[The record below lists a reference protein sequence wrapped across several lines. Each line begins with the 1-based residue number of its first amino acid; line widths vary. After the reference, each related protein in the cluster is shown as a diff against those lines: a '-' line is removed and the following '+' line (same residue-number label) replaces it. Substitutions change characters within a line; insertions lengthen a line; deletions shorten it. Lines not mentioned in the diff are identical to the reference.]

1 MSSFATSPWES
12 FSAPLAAL
20 TPAAVAVFVLLAV
33 TLTGGELLLRRASQ
47 RAAPVAPAS
56 GRGQPTLTARRAQHL
71 FERLSFVLAPAVV
84 AGGITAVRHEH
95 RAIGLF
101 VFGSVIFATTVL
113 WPGRSPTHLMPVA
126 RLFLRVTLPFVG
138 LGLALLPGLVEPWEL
153 TPESAVPA
161 FVAVALI
168 LPLAMWLE
176 SSFDSDRPVRL
187 AVLGSADLARKLSA
201 EMRQLRVRGYVVVGF
216 IGPEPVAV
224 PGPGIDS
231 IAPWLGE
238 LDGIREIVRI
248 IDVDLIAV
256 GSDQPRLEVFEQ
268 TANACLDLPVRMI
281 EVSAFYEEVL
291 GHVPIGQ
298 INAAWFQCIMHPR
311 YSPSSPL
318 SKRVLDLI
326 VAVPAALAAVP
337 LLIVLALA
345 VKLSDG
351 GPALFRQRRV
361 GEQGAEF
368 NIAKLRTM
376 RPDAAELV
384 GRVPSEELV
393 TPIGRVLRRSHLDE
407 LPQLFNVIGG
417 DMTLVGPRPEQPW
430 LVEELAGVVPYYERR
445 ALVKPGVTGWA
456 QVRCGYAGTQ
466 AGTAWKICH
475 DLYYIKRRS
484 LAFDLLVI
492 LQTFDLFASGA
503 DRELEAPSEDFIL
516 GQPAGLVGR

>member
-1 MSSFATSPWES
+1 VSPFATATWES

-20 TPAAVAVFVLLAV
+20 SPSAVAVFGLLAL

-47 RAAPVAPAS
+47 RAERFVPAS

-95 RAIGLF
+95 QAIGLF
-101 VFGSVIFATTVL
+101 VFGCVIFATTVL
-113 WPGRSPTHLMPVA
+113 WPGRSPVHLMPVA
-126 RLFLRVTLPFVG
+126 RVSLRLTLPFIG

-161 FVAVALI
+161 FIAVALI

-176 SSFDSDRPVRL
+176 SSFDSDRPMRL
-187 AVLGSADLARKLSA
+187 AVLGSSDLARKLSA

-216 IGPEPVAV
+216 IGPEPARV
-224 PGPGIDS
+224 PDAGIDT
-231 IAPWLGE
+231 ITPWLGE
-238 LDGIREIVRI
+238 LDGIREIVRL

-311 YSPSSPL
+311 YTPSSPL
-318 SKRVLDLI
+318 SKRILDL
-326 VAVPAALAAVP
+326 ALALPAALVATP
-337 LLIVLALA
+337 LLIPLALLVRLA
-345 VKLSDG
+345 DG
-351 GPALFRQRRV
+351 GPAFFRQRRV
-361 GEQGAEF
+361 GEQGVEF
-368 NIAKLRTM
+368 NILKLRTM
-376 RPDAAELV
+376 RPDAAALV
-384 GRVPSEELV
+384 GKVSAAELV
-393 TPIGRVLRRSHLDE
+393 TPVGRLLRRLHLDE
-407 LPQLFNVIGG
+407 LPQLFNVIRG

-430 LVEELAGVVPYYERR
+430 LVEQLATVVPYYERR
-445 ALVKPGVTGWA
+445 SLVKPGVTGWA

-466 AGTAWKICH
+466 VGTAWKICH

-484 LAFDLLVI
+484 LVFDLLVI
-492 LQTFDLFASGA
+492 LQTLDLFDAGA
-503 DRELEAPSEDFIL
+503 DHELQAPSEDFIL
-516 GQPAGLVGR
+516 GQPAGIVGR